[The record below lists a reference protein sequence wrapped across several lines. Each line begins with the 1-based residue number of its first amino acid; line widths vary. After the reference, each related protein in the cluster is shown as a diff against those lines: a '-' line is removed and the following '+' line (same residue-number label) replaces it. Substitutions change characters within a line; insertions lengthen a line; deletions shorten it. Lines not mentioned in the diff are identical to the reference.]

1 MNWKTI
7 LSLLAVLALGG
18 AGAYYILERGHDHAA
33 GSDHGHAHGPG
44 GHDDHATEP
53 PRGPHRGRMFADGG
67 FTVELAI
74 FEDGVPPEFRAWFT
88 LDGQPLPPDAV
99 QLTVKLTRP
108 GNVVDEHVFA
118 AAGDFA
124 RSPAEVYEPHSFHYA
139 ILARRGDRLHRWEL
153 DAPEMQTT
161 IAADAAERSGVVVE
175 AAGPAAIPETLAVH
189 GQVRLN
195 ADRVAH
201 ATPRFAGLVRE
212 MRKSLGDPVAAG
224 EIVATIETNDTLALI
239 EVAAPHAGVVVERHA
254 AAGQTV
260 DMGAPI
266 YTTADLSEVWID
278 LAVPAGAQSRVQVGQ
293 SVALRLEGG
302 LAAEGV
308 IAWLSPLGA
317 AGSQTVTARVVVPN
331 PDGRW
336 RPGLFV
342 RGEITLATREAPVA
356 VRESALQTLFD
367 FDVVFSRHGDLYQA
381 RPLELGRRGGGWVE
395 VLKGLKPG
403 ELYVTGNSFLIKAD
417 IGKSGASHDH

>member
-7 LSLLAVLALGG
+7 LPLLAVLVLGG
-18 AGAYYILERGHDHAA
+18 AGTYYILERGHDHAA

-44 GHDDHATEP
+44 GHDDHAEEP
-53 PRGPHRGRMFADGG
+53 PRGPHRGRLFTEGAFA
-67 FTVELAI
+67 VELAI

-88 LDGQPLPPDAV
+88 LDGKPLPPDAV

-108 GNVVDEHVFA
+108 GNVVDEHAFVP
-118 AAGDFA
+118 AGDFA
-124 RSPAEVYEPHSFHYA
+124 RSPAEVYEPHSFHYTVS
-139 ILARRGDRLHRWEL
+139 ARHGDRIHRWEL

-161 IAADAAERSGVVVE
+161 IAADAAQRAGVAVE
-175 AAGPAAIPETLAVH
+175 AAGPAAIPETLTVY

-195 ADRVAH
+195 ADRVARTT
-201 ATPRFAGLVRE
+201 ARFAGLVRG
-212 MRKSLGDPVAAG
+212 MRKSLGDAVVEG
-224 EIVATIETNDTLALI
+224 EVVATVETNDTLALI
-239 EVAAPHAGVVVERHA
+239 EIVAPRAGVVVERHA
-254 AAGQTV
+254 TAGQTV
-260 DMGAPI
+260 TEGAPL

-278 LAVPAGAQSRVQVGQ
+278 LAVPAGAQVRVQTGQ
-293 SVALRLEGG
+293 VVALHLDGSF
-302 LAAEGV
+302 AARGA
-308 IAWLSPLGA
+308 IAWLSPLGT
-317 AGSQTVTARVVVPN
+317 AGSQTVTARVVLPN

-342 RGEITLATREAPVA
+342 RGDITLATHEVPVA

-381 RPLELGRRGGGWVE
+381 RPLALGRRGGGWVE
-395 VLKGLKPG
+395 VLKGLRDG